1 MNQIDAYLD
10 AIRRLL
16 PRETRDD
23 VVAELRD
30 ALLTEI
36 ESEETERGHRLT
48 DAETDSLLAR
58 FGAPRVVAAR
68 YGAQSYLIGPRM
80 YPVFVFVA
88 KAIAALIGVI
98 ALIRIGVVAYGAGPG
113 AVVSSVVVPAL
124 LMLLILLA
132 GVVVLLAR
140 AERLPL
146 PPLPW
151 ETWVPRAH
159 VAHGPAVPG
168 WGRRPVIPRRE
179 TLPSLA
185 WLTFWLVWW
194 TGALPLGDWFL
205 WRWMPVAPAQ
215 VVTDLSPFVIAVLV
229 ADIVANAIALVRP
242 RLARLYEAAQVA
254 ISGAR
259 LALTG
264 LALRAAP
271 LIVATRAGVSA
282 EKAASVTNIVMI
294 VCLAGLAIVSILYV
308 VEIVKG
314 WIRSTPTSTFPIGGP
329 SAPRPSGR

>member
-1 MNQIDAYLD
+1 VNQIDAYLD

-48 DAETDSLLAR
+48 DAETDSLLGR

-68 YGAQSYLIGPRM
+68 YGARSHLIGPRM

-88 KAIAALIGVI
+88 KAIAALVGVI
-98 ALIRIGVVAYGAGPG
+98 ALVRIGVVTYGAGPG

-124 LMLLILLA
+124 LMLLILLT
-132 GVVVLLAR
+132 GVVLLLAR

-159 VAHGPAVPG
+159 GAHGPALPG
-168 WGRRPVIPRRE
+168 WGRRPVVPRSE

-194 TGALPLGDWFL
+194 TGALPLGDWILF
-205 WRWMPVAPAQ
+205 RWLPIVPAQ
-215 VVTDLSPFVIAVLV
+215 IVADLSPFVIAVLI
-229 ADIVANAIALVRP
+229 AGIAGDAIALAQP
-242 RLARLYEAAQVA
+242 RLAR
-254 ISGAR
+254 
-259 LALTG
+259 
-264 LALRAAP
+264 
-271 LIVATRAGVSA
+271 
-282 EKAASVTNIVMI
+282 
-294 VCLAGLAIVSILYV
+294 
-308 VEIVKG
+308 
-314 WIRSTPTSTFPIGGP
+314 FH
-329 SAPRPSGR
+329 

>member
-30 ALLTEI
+30 ALLTQI

-88 KAIAALIGVI
+88 KAIAVLIGVI
-98 ALIRIGVVAYGAGPG
+98 ALIRIGVVSFGAEEPLAAAAG
-113 AVVSSVVVPAL
+113 VIVRAL
-124 LMLLILLA
+124 VMMLILVA
-132 GVVVLLAR
+132 IAAIGLAR
-140 AERLPL
+140 LERLPL

-159 VAHGPAVPG
+159 GAHGPALPG
-168 WGRRPVIPRRE
+168 WGRRPVVPRSE

-194 TGALPLGDWFL
+194 TGALPLGDGILF
-205 WRWMPVAPAQ
+205 RWLPIVPTQIVA
-215 VVTDLSPFVIAVLV
+215 DLSPFVIAVLI
-229 ADIVANAIALVRP
+229 AGIAGDAIALAQP
-242 RLARLYEAAQVA
+242 RLARLHEAAQLVT
-254 ISGAR
+254 SCGL
-259 LALTG
+259 LALTA
-264 LALRAAP
+264 LALRAGT
-271 LIVATRAGVSA
+271 LVVATNTAAGA
-282 EKAASVTNIVMI
+282 QKAASVTNIVLI
-294 VCLAGLAIVSILYV
+294 VCLAGLALVSIAYV

-314 WIRSTPTSTFPIGGP
+314 WIRATPGRAG
-329 SAPRPSGR
+329 SASARA

>member
-36 ESEETERGHRLT
+36 ESEEAERGHRLT
-48 DAETDSLLAR
+48 DADTDSLLAR

-88 KAIAALIGVI
+88 KAFAAFIGVI

-124 LMLLILLA
+124 VMLLILLA
-132 GVVVLLAR
+132 GVVLLLAK

-159 VAHGPAVPG
+159 GAQGPALPG
-168 WGRRPVIPRRE
+168 WGRRPVVPRSE

-185 WLTFWLVWW
+185 WLTFWFVWW
-194 TGALPLGDWFL
+194 TGALPLGDWVLF
-205 WRWMPVAPAQ
+205 RWLPIVSTQIVA
-215 VVTDLSPFVIAVLV
+215 DLSPFVIAVLI
-229 ADIVANAIALVRP
+229 AGIAGDAIALAQP
-242 RLARLYEAAQVA
+242 RLARLHEAAQLVT
-254 ISGAR
+254 SCGL
-259 LALTG
+259 LALTA
-264 LALRAAP
+264 LALRAGT
-271 LIVATRAGVSA
+271 LVVATNTAAGA
-282 EKAASVTNIVMI
+282 QKAASVTNIVLI

-308 VEIVKG
+308 VEIVRG

-329 SAPRPSGR
+329 SAPRPS